1 MSKVTDSF
9 EQVFEFLITNS
20 NVQEA
25 LKFLKEDNDSTTE
38 DQIAVTTIP
47 APTFQEGFRG
57 KEFEKRFRELGLE
70 NIFVDEVGNMCIHSL
85 FKAYRMNCELF
96 HIIDIFS
103 KIPAIFRV

>member
-1 MSKVTDSF
+1 M
-9 EQVFEFLITNS
+9 EFLKQDS
-20 NVQEA
+20 
-25 LKFLKEDNDSTTE
+25 DNTTE

-47 APTFQEGFRG
+47 APTFQEEVRG
-57 KEFEKRFRELGLE
+57 KEFEKHFRELGLV